1 MILKQIY
8 LSGVGMERAVVV
20 VVKNAVSVGIR
31 VTRVTKLGN
40 GMATP
45 SDLSGYPISIRVLLT
60 RVGHIPAI
68 VRCAVLV
75 RASQRFVRPSIGIPI
90 LTTM

>member
-1 MILKQIY
+1 
-8 LSGVGMERAVVV
+8 MERAVVIV
-20 VVKNAVSVGIR
+20 IQDPISVSIR
-31 VTRVTKLGN
+31 VTRVTKLGI

-68 VRCAVLV
+68 VCCAVLV
-75 RASQRFVRPSIGIPI
+75 AASQGFGRPSICIPI

>member
-1 MILKQIY
+1 MY
-8 LSGVGMERAVVV
+8 LFGVGMERAVVIIIQ
-20 VVKNAVSVGIR
+20 NTVSVGIR
-31 VTRVTKLGN
+31 VARVTKLGI

-45 SDLSGYPISIRVLLT
+45 LDLSGYPISIRVLLT

-68 VRCAVLV
+68 VRCAILV
-75 RASQRFVRPSIGIPI
+75 TASQHFVRPSIGIPI

>member
-1 MILKQIY
+1 
-8 LSGVGMERAVVV
+8 MERAVVV
-20 VVKNAVSVGIR
+20 VVQNTVSVSIR
-31 VTRVTKLGN
+31 VTRVTKLKI

-45 SDLSGYPISIRVLLT
+45 LDLNGYPVSIRVLLT

-68 VRCAVLV
+68 VRCAILV
-75 RASQRFVRPSIGIPI
+75 AASQRFVRPSICIPI